1 MIIKTPLTK
10 EQKDFIKKHQ
20 ISEDVLIDANGE
32 AMSEDLKQ
40 RMLDTE
46 KVIAYN
52 VSGCTENTD
61 YNFTDIDGVFVQGDT
76 DRIPFAL
83 RTYKTGYI
91 YIAGSKKN
99 HLIKVGS
106 SNEVKD
112 RIKTLNIATSKSGH
126 IDDWELIFQAKTET
140 LGKVEKMFQQKLREY
155 KSSSQYE
162 KGKLQNGG
170 ELYRCSYHK
179 AKDAMIAAEGEE
191 EFVFTQI
198 NEKKHMISEY
208 LFKNLKVK
216 PETVTA

>member
-20 ISEDVLIDANGE
+20 ISEDLLFDANGE
-32 AMSEDLKQ
+32 GMSDDLKQ
-40 RMLDTE
+40 RMLDSKT
-46 KVIAYN
+46 VIAYN
-52 VSGCTENTD
+52 ASGSTENAD
-61 YNFTDIDGVFVQGDT
+61 YNFINIDGDFLQAHLDK
-76 DRIPFAL
+76 IPFAL

-91 YIAGSKKN
+91 YIAGSKKT

-106 SNEVKD
+106 SNESKD
-112 RIKTLNIATSKSGH
+112 RIKTLNITTTKSGA

-140 LGKVEKMFQQKLREY
+140 LGKVERLFQQKLNDY
-155 KSSSQYE
+155 KSATQYE

-179 AKDAMIAAEGEE
+179 AKDVMTAGEDE
-191 EFVFTQI
+191 EQFEFTQI
-198 NEKKHMISEY
+198 NEKKHLISEY

-216 PETVTA
+216 TV

>member
-20 ISEDVLIDANGE
+20 ISEEVLFDANGE
-32 AMSEDLKQ
+32 QMSEDLKQ
-40 RMLDTE
+40 RMLEAE
-46 KVIAYN
+46 KVLAYN
-52 VSGCTENTD
+52 VSGCAEHNE
-61 YNFTDIDGVFVQGDT
+61 YNFTDIEGVFVQGDT
-76 DRIPFAL
+76 DKIPFAL

-91 YIAGSKKN
+91 YIAGSKKT

-112 RIKTLNIATSKSGH
+112 RIKTLNIATTKSGS

-140 LGKVEKMFQQKLREY
+140 LGKVERMFQQKLCEY
-155 KSSSQYE
+155 KSASQYE

-170 ELYRCSYHK
+170 ELYRCSYNK
-179 AKDAMIAAEGEE
+179 AKDAMVAAEGEE
-191 EFVFTQI
+191 QFEFTQI

-208 LFKNLKVK
+208 LFKNLRVK
-216 PETVTA
+216 SDTVAV

>member
-10 EQKDFIKKHQ
+10 EQKDFIKKYQ
-20 ISEDVLIDANGE
+20 ISEEVLFDANGE
-32 AMSEDLKQ
+32 GMSEDLKQ

-52 VSGCTENTD
+52 VSGCEENSD
-61 YNFTDIDGVFVQGDT
+61 YNFTNTEGVFVQGDT

-91 YIAGSKKN
+91 YIAGSKKT

-106 SNEVKD
+106 CNEVND
-112 RIKTLNIATSKSGH
+112 RIKALNITTSKSGN
-126 IDDWELIFQAKTET
+126 IDDWELILQAKTT
-140 LGKVEKMFQQKLREY
+140 VLGKVERMFQQKLSDY
-155 KSSSQYE
+155 KSATQYE

-170 ELYRCSYHK
+170 ELYRCSYNK
-179 AKDAMIAAEGEE
+179 AKDAMNAAEGEE
-191 EFVFTQI
+191 QFEFTQI
-198 NEKKHMISEY
+198 NEKKHLITEY

-216 PETVTA
+216 SDSVTA

>member
-20 ISEDVLIDANGE
+20 ISEDMLIDANGE
-32 AMSEDLKQ
+32 AMSDDLKQ
-40 RMLDTE
+40 RMLETE

-52 VSGCTENTD
+52 VGGAENND

-106 SNEVKD
+106 SNEVND
-112 RIKTLNIATSKSGH
+112 RIKSLNIASKSGT
-126 IDDWELIFQAKTET
+126 IDDWELILQAKTT
-140 LGKVEKMFQQKLREY
+140 SLGKVEKMFQQKLSEY

-170 ELYRCSYHK
+170 ELYRCSYNK
-179 AKDAMIAAEGEE
+179 AKEAMTAAEGEE
-191 EFVFTQI
+191 QFEFTQI
-198 NEKKHMISEY
+198 SEKKHLITEY

-216 PETVTA
+216 PTTAKTS

>member
-32 AMSEDLKQ
+32 AMSEDLKLL
-40 RMLDTE
+40 MLETE

-52 VSGCTENTD
+52 VSGCLDNSA
-61 YNFTDIDGVFVQGDT
+61 YNFTDIDGVFVEGAI

-91 YIAGSKKN
+91 YIAGSKKS

-106 SNEVKD
+106 SNDVND
-112 RIKTLNIATSKSGH
+112 RIKTLNINTTKSGN
-126 IDDWELIFQAKTET
+126 IDDWEVIFQAKTDC
-140 LGKVEKMFQQKLREY
+140 LGKVERMFQQKLMDY

-179 AKDAMIAAEGEE
+179 AKDAMTAVEGEE
-191 EFVFTQI
+191 EFVFTQV

-216 PETVTA
+216 SAVAV